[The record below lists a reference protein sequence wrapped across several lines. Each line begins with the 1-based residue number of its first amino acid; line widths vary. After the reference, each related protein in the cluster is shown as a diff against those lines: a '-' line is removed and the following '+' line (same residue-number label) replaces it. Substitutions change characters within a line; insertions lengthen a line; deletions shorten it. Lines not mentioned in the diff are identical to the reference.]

1 MSPASAAARFAAPR
15 IDDSG
20 KDAAIAAA
28 AASAFSRVRDPSTIG
43 YPALPQRSASP
54 EPRSPV
60 PPMMARVG
68 RSGISALLARVTR
81 VVAAEPRPARL
92 LSVEAHL
99 GQGHDL
105 DPRGFEPF
113 ARGPRGRDRGRLVAV
128 DAQALDLGLDALA
141 VAGDDLAFEDHAD
154 DLLLDGL
161 RVLQHRSRDLARG

>member
-1 MSPASAAARFAAPR
+1 MSPASAAARFSAPR

-28 AASAFSRVRDPSTIG
+28 AASAFSRVRDPSTTG

-68 RSGISALLARVTR
+68 RSGISALLYARYESGGR
-81 VVAAEPRPARL
+81 RAPARPA

-105 DPRGFEPF
+105 DARGLEPF
-113 ARGPRGRDRGRLVAV
+113 PRGPRGRDRGRLVAV

-141 VAGDDLAFEDHAD
+141 VARDDLAFEDHAD

-161 RVLQHRSRDLARG
+161 RVLQHRSW